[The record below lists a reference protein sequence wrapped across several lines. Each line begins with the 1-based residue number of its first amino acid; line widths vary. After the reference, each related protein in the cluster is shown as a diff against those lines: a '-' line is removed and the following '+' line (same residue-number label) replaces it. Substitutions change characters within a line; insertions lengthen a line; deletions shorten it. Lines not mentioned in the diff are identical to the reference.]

1 MFTATTQPEND
12 AQQPSYIVA
21 ATTTSAAS
29 TTNGGLE
36 TPALSNIKILCTQ
49 SRKVCEGL

>member
-21 ATTTSAAS
+21 ATTT

-49 SRKVCEGL
+49 SRKVCESL